1 MISGKTC
8 GHMAPLSKY
17 MCNTKTCQTLVF
29 VTFYLSSQQVK
40 TGRPS
45 TGNRMCLLQNP
56 RGWGGGGALGSLK
69 SWEPSLVDCA
79 VEDSLMNG
87 KGRLWADS
95 NHHHLIVGDLT
106 PYPPQNLNMI
116 HTHFP
121 YMELSSSP
129 NSLISNHPLTT
140 KHQSFIEEDLH
151 SSGFHLR
158 VQVKSQAFLIIVTIQ
173 STLCCCTTSSR
184 SLPYNPTPSTF
195 QPSRSSSSLSD
206 TPS

>member
-1 MISGKTC
+1 M
-8 GHMAPLSKY
+8 
-17 MCNTKTCQTLVF
+17 
-29 VTFYLSSQQVK
+29 
-40 TGRPS
+40 GREGFEL
-45 TGNRMCLLQNP
+45 TQITTT
-56 RGWGGGGALGSLK
+56 
-69 SWEPSLVDCA
+69 
-79 VEDSLMNG
+79 NG
-87 KGRLWADS
+87 K
-95 NHHHLIVGDLT
+95 LIVGDLT

-129 NSLISNHPLTT
+129 NNLISNHPLTT